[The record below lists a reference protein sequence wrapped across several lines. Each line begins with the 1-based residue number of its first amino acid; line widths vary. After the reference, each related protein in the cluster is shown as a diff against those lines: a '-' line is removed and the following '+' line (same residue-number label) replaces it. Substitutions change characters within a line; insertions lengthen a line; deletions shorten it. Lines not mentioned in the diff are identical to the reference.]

1 MTRPLIGLTAY
12 AERASYW
19 VISDEES
26 VLLPRGYLDM
36 VSAAGGIP
44 VLLPPTVDGADAV
57 EHCHGLLVSGGPDV
71 DASLYGSTR
80 GPHEDLPRT
89 ERDASDLAVIRR
101 AVERDI
107 PVLGV
112 CRGHQLLNVALG
124 GTLHQHL
131 PDVVGPDVAHTH
143 SPGPGIYGPVRAT
156 TEPGSRI
163 AGILGAG
170 PVTVRCH
177 HHQAIDRVAPGL
189 RVTARAGDVVE
200 AVEFVGLGPGGSE
213 LDGAGVAGVPWV
225 LGVQSHPERSPDDL
239 RLARALVDAAGAA
252 VARAA

>member
-1 MTRPLIGLTAY
+1 MRPLIGLTAY
-12 AERASYW
+12 TERATYW
-19 VISDEES
+19 IVDDEET

-44 VLLPPTVDGADAV
+44 VLLPPTADAPDAAAS
-57 EHCHGLLVSGGPDV
+57 CDGLLVTGGPDIG
-71 DASLYGSTR
+71 AGRYGAAP
-80 GPHEDLPRT
+80 GPHDDDPRT
-89 ERDASDLAVIRR
+89 ERDAADLAAVRR
-101 AVERDI
+101 AMELGI

-131 PDVVGPDVAHTH
+131 PDVVAPEVAAAH
-143 SPGPGIYGPVRAT
+143 SAGPGNYAPVGIT

-163 AGILGAG
+163 GELLGSG

-177 HHQAIDRVAPGL
+177 HHQSIDRVADGL

-200 AVEFVGLGPGGSE
+200 AVEARS
-213 LDGAGVAGVPWV
+213 GAWAM
-225 LGVQSHPERSPDDL
+225 GVQSHPERSPDDL
-239 RLARALVDAAGAA
+239 RLARALVDAARER
-252 VARAA
+252 RAAGPPPVRRAG